1 MSGGTRIVDPMSPRH
16 SLIRLR
22 LMRSPRFVCFVA
34 VVVALVP
41 LAMWFD
47 RYEETQDR
55 EDRQTVTVVA
65 LEVVDQGNDKMVS
78 IRHRDELF
86 TVAYPGKIAVG
97 DELAVYRNDDGQWQ
111 AAKQSPLWVPVAAS
125 LLLWIPSGVVLWKY
139 VPALRRRRDDG
150 GASHPPG
157 PVSGPV

>member
-1 MSGGTRIVDPMSPRH
+1 
-16 SLIRLR
+16 
-22 LMRSPRFVCFVA
+22 MRNPRFVCFVA

-55 EDRQTVTVVA
+55 KDRETETVVA

-78 IRHRDELF
+78 IRHRDELI

-97 DELAVYRNDDGQWQ
+97 DELEIYRDDDGQWQ
-111 AAKQSPLWVPVAAS
+111 AAEQSPLWVPVAAS
-125 LLLWIPSGVVLWKY
+125 LLLWIPAGVVLWRY
-139 VPALRRRRDDG
+139 GPALSRRRPA
-150 GASHPPG
+150 GASTHQRG
-157 PVSGPV
+157 PVEGTP